1 MDQAFEKWCPHQDL
15 DTMYDVDDVRI
26 GPNGYSFVLVPDGRR
41 SRELEGQRIILTWD
55 SVVAYQVSQERYREE
70 LWIFHPEQ
78 AWSFWKSGTSAYLE
92 AFRTTSSLLPE
103 NAVHWMLVGTHMIA
117 DIIAEELPKITMLA
131 PRKETSGAHRKEIE
145 LQGCVEIPMEMSQEE
160 FCQRFLDFVEGN
172 RWSFGGGMQTIVDGY
187 YLNEDGTPGQPVWP
201 EEET

>member
-15 DTMYDVDDVRI
+15 DTMYDVDDVRS

-117 DIIAEELPKITMLA
+117 DVIAEELPKITMLA